1 MTGKRHTETATL
13 TASRRPEI
21 ASAGRLPLGALLAL
35 TMASFIATANET
47 VPAGLLPQ
55 IAEAFGVS
63 QAWAGQ
69 LVTLCALGS
78 GLAAI
83 PLTLAL
89 QGWRRRLL
97 LWVAAGVFCVCNAVT
112 AFSPWLGLTLAAR
125 FVVGIATGLA
135 WSLLA
140 GYARRLVAPALQGRA
155 MAVAMLGIPLAL
167 ALGVPFSA
175 WLGQLLGWR
184 WVFGVLSI
192 LSLLLMLWTHLRVPD
207 FAGQRSTQR
216 VPLRQV
222 LKTPG
227 VRSVLAV
234 VMLWILA
241 HYTLYTYIAAFMA
254 SVGLG
259 GQVDRGLLSFGIAAL
274 AGLWITGVLI
284 DGRLR
289 RLILI
294 NLAVFVLVAFTL
306 SVGGLAD
313 STVYLCLVL
322 WGLSFG
328 GAPTLLQTA
337 LAEVAGE
344 GADIAQSMLVTV
356 FNLAFAG
363 SGVIGGVLLAGWGAQ
378 TIPWLVLGLLLPTLL
393 IASTVKRPLTSHP
406 HTAPL

>member
-1 MTGKRHTETATL
+1 MTAETL
-13 TASRRPEI
+13 SSLSRPQE
-21 ASAGRLPLGALLAL
+21 RLPLAALLAL

-55 IAEAFGVS
+55 IAATFGVS

-89 QGWRRRLL
+89 QGWRRRVLL
-97 LWVAAGVFCVCNAVT
+97 MLAAGVFCVGNAVT
-112 AFSPWLGLTLAAR
+112 AFSPWFCLTLAAR
-125 FVVGIATGLA
+125 LFVGIATGLA

-140 GYARRLVAPALQGRA
+140 GYARRMVAPELQGRA
-155 MAVAMLGIPLAL
+155 LALAMLGIPLAL
-167 ALGVPFSA
+167 ALGVPLGA
-175 WLGQLLGWR
+175 WLGALLGWR
-184 WVFGVLSI
+184 WVFAALSG
-192 LSLLLMLWTHLRVPD
+192 LSLLVMLWIHQQIPD
-207 FAGQRSTQR
+207 Y
-216 VPLRQV
+216 
-222 LKTPG
+222 PG
-227 VRSVLAV
+227 VRPVLVV

-254 SVGLG
+254 SVGLAV
-259 GQVDRGLLSFGIAAL
+259 QVDRGLLAFGIAAMI
-274 AGLWITGVLI
+274 GLWGTGVLI
-284 DGRLR
+284 DGRLK

-294 NLAVFVLVAFTL
+294 NLTTFALIAL
-306 SVGGLAD
+306 ALGVGRLNGSAL
-313 STVYLCLVL
+313 YCCLVL

-363 SGVIGGVLLAGWGAQ
+363 SGVIGAVLLTGWGPQA
-378 TIPWLVLGLLLPTLL
+378 IPWLVLGLLLPALFILGVAGSIRRSSET
-393 IASTVKRPLTSHP
+393 
-406 HTAPL
+406 

>member
-1 MTGKRHTETATL
+1 
-13 TASRRPEI
+13 
-21 ASAGRLPLGALLAL
+21 
-35 TMASFIATANET
+35 MASFIATANET

-112 AFSPWLGLTLAAR
+112 ALSPWFGLTLAAR

-241 HYTLYTYIAAFMA
+241 HYTLYT
-254 SVGLG
+254 LH
-259 GQVDRGLLSFGIAAL
+259 RGSGFI
-274 AGLWITGVLI
+274 
-284 DGRLR
+284 
-289 RLILI
+289 
-294 NLAVFVLVAFTL
+294 FVNGT
-306 SVGGLAD
+306 
-313 STVYLCLVL
+313 
-322 WGLSFG
+322 
-328 GAPTLLQTA
+328 
-337 LAEVAGE
+337 EH
-344 GADIAQSMLVTV
+344 IAQRSSSEAELANHFV
-356 FNLAFAG
+356 FQAHLFISLMCTG
-363 SGVIGGVLLAGWGAQ
+363 SGCRVNLMGARQ
-378 TIPWLVLGLLLPTLL
+378 SRIKIHVRRNLFN
-393 IASTVKRPLTSHP
+393 R
-406 HTAPL
+406 